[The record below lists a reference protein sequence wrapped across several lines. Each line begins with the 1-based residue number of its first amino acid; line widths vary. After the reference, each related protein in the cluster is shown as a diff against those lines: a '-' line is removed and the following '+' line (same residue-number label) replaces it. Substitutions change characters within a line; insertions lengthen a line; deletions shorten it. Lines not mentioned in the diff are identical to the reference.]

1 MKMYESIIDIIYII
15 ILDPLWG
22 RGKLIISFRP
32 INLKNN
38 LTTFL
43 VLRLQAKIDHLLL
56 QNLTFGILVLEKL
69 SVSGVEKS
77 EHHSV

>member
-1 MKMYESIIDIIYII
+1 M
-15 ILDPLWG
+15 G

-56 QNLTFGILVLEKL
+56 QHLTVGILALEKL

-77 EHHSV
+77 EHHSVLDLRRVCLLSNFESHKNY